1 MKAVRGMV
9 IVPAK
14 KLASMAFAKILV
26 LKSGLVC
33 PMLFAKFMTHS
44 LEEQ

>member
-1 MKAVRGMV
+1 MKAVREMA

-33 PMLFAKFMTHS
+33 LMPFAKYMTHS